1 MIVVDTNVVAYLFL
15 PADFTARAE
24 TWLRDE
30 RDWAAPLLWR
40 SEFRNVLAGFLRR
53 RPLGCEAALQIQRE
67 AQALLFGR
75 EHEVD
80 SHQVLERVRDSG
92 CSAYDCEFVAVA
104 ARLGV
109 KLLTSGTQV
118 LKAFPQHTLAFA
130 GA

>member
-15 PADFTARAE
+15 PGDFTARAE
-24 TWLRDE
+24 TWLREE

-53 RPLGCEAALQIQRE
+53 RQLGFEAALQIQRE
-67 AQALLFGR
+67 AQALLVGR

-80 SHQVLERVRDSG
+80 SQQVLELVRDSG
-92 CSAYDCEFVAVA
+92 CSAYDCEFVSVA

-109 KLLTSGTQV
+109 KLLTSNTQI
-118 LKAFPQHTLAFA
+118 LKAFPQYTLAFT